1 MKIAYT
7 FNGITGGLSGK
18 NYAMKDQDNQKYLIK
33 LVYKYIKENIIQHND
48 VDFFIFSWQ
57 KEQEDL
63 FKELYKPKKSL
74 FTEQIK
80 FDTPPHLNSKNSN
93 FSRVQAHYSRWYGF
107 DEVIKLKTQYE
118 EENNFKY
125 DLVVN
130 VRMDT
135 LWNRPYD
142 FSKLDVDKIHLT
154 KHINKKWGWGNGN
167 NPNELEDHIYV
178 MNSDNMNKFSK
189 MYDKLDEYTSPGQC
203 PQWNSIS
210 SHFLSVWHLRKLGW
224 LNEDTINFS
233 FLTELHTD
241 NQSDETDY
249 TTMRFR
255 NLTIENIKEIINES

>member
-18 NYAMKDQDNQKYLIK
+18 NYDMKDQDNQKYLIK
-33 LVYKYIKENIIQHND
+33 LVYKYIEENIIQHND

-63 FKELYKPKKSL
+63 FNELYKPKKSL

-80 FDTPPHLNSKNSN
+80 FDTPPHLDSES
-93 FSRVQAHYSRWYGF
+93 SRVQAHYSSWYGF
-107 DEVIKLKTQYE
+107 DEVMKLKTEYE

-154 KHINKKWGWGNGN
+154 KHINRDWGWGNGN

-189 MYDKLDEYTSPGQC
+189 MYGKLNEYTSPGQC
-203 PQWNSIS
+203 PQWKSIS
-210 SHFLSVWHLRKLGW
+210 SHFLSVWHLNKLGW

-233 FLTELHTD
+233 FLTELHAD

-255 NLTIENIKEIINES
+255 ELTIENIKEIINES